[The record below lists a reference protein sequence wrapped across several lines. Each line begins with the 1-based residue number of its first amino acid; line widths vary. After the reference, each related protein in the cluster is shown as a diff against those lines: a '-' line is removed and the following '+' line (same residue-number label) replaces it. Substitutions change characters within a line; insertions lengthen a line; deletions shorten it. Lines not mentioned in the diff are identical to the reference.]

1 MMECLPKN
9 NSFKLHRFL
18 DDKPLNL
25 LVFLANDFLFNFLIL
40 KLKDKVLFFDFKINR
55 LL

>member
-9 NSFKLHRFL
+9 NSFKLLRFL
-18 DDKPLNL
+18 DDKPLNF
-25 LVFLANDFLFNFLIL
+25 LVFWQMLFFNFLIL
-40 KLKDKVLFFDFKINR
+40 KLKDKVLFFNFKINR

>member
-9 NSFKLHRFL
+9 IKFKLHRFL
-18 DDKPLNL
+18 DNKPLNYY
-25 LVFLANDFLFNFLIL
+25 FFGKCFPFNFLIL
-40 KLKDKVLFFDFKINR
+40 KLKDKVLFFNFKINR